1 MSAKINILFLCTGN
15 SCRSQMAEGWA
26 KHLKSDVLNAYSA
39 GIETHGL
46 NPNAVAVMKEA
57 GVDISSHTSQL
68 LSEFDDINFDVVV
81 TVCGHAHET
90 CPYFPGNAKVVH
102 VGFPDP
108 PAQAKTLAAQGA
120 SEEEQLT
127 CYRTVRDKIKA
138 YVATL
143 PESLGL

>member
-1 MSAKINILFLCTGN
+1 
-15 SCRSQMAEGWA
+15 MAEGWA

-46 NPNAVAVMKEA
+46 NPNAVTVMKEA

-68 LSEFDDINFDVVV
+68 LSEFHDIDFDVVV
-81 TVCGHAHET
+81 TVCSHAHET

-120 SEEEQLT
+120 SEEEQLM
-127 CYRTVRDKIKA
+127 CYRTVRDEIKA

>member
-1 MSAKINILFLCTGN
+1 
-15 SCRSQMAEGWA
+15 MAEGWA
-26 KHLKSDVLNAYSA
+26 RHLKGDILNAYSA

-68 LSEFDDINFDVVV
+68 LSEYDDIAFDAVV

-108 PAQAKTLAAQGA
+108 PAQAKELAAQGA
-120 SEEEQLT
+120 SAEEQLN
-127 CYRTVRDKIKA
+127 CYRAVRDAIKE
-138 YVATL
+138 YIATL